1 MSISLHRRGIS
12 GEIDIVA
19 SKSHTIRGLL
29 IATFASGE
37 SIIHNPLESEDTA
50 ACLEVCRALGAKI
63 TLGPNSIKIV
73 GVETFPEEVT
83 LDCRNS
89 GTTLYLAT
97 GLAATSGSRITF
109 YGDEQLNK
117 RPLNELLNAL
127 TNLGVAVEAE
137 REGYPPYTIKGP
149 LRGGESSLICHS
161 SQFLSALLLAA
172 PLGKGDTTLT
182 IPLLNEKPYV
192 EMTLQWLKRQNI
204 SYQAS
209 PNFDSFL
216 LKGGQSYS
224 SFETTIGGDYSAAA
238 FFFCAAAIAGTA
250 VTVRGLDY
258 YDSQGDKEL
267 LTILEKMGCLIKW
280 TNNAVTVYGRPL
292 KGGQFDLNAM
302 PDTLP
307 ILAVT
312 ACFAQ
317 GETLLHNVP
326 QARIKES
333 DRIASM
339 VANLRALKA
348 EVEEGSDS
356 LLIKGDGHLRGG
368 AVKGFGDH
376 RIIMA
381 LAIAS
386 LATEEPVVIDST
398 EAVKVTFPTFFE
410 LLEKISKEVS
420 R

>member
-1 MSISLHRRGIS
+1 
-12 GEIDIVA
+12 
-19 SKSHTIRGLL
+19 
-29 IATFASGE
+29 
-37 SIIHNPLESEDTA
+37 
-50 ACLEVCRALGAKI
+50 
-63 TLGPNSIKIV
+63 
-73 GVETFPEEVT
+73 
-83 LDCRNS
+83 
-89 GTTLYLAT
+89 
-97 GLAATSGSRITF
+97 
-109 YGDEQLNK
+109 
-117 RPLNELLNAL
+117 
-127 TNLGVAVEAE
+127 
-137 REGYPPYTIKGP
+137 
-149 LRGGESSLICHS
+149 
-161 SQFLSALLLAA
+161 
-172 PLGKGDTTLT
+172 
-182 IPLLNEKPYV
+182 
-192 EMTLQWLKRQNI
+192 
-204 SYQAS
+204 
-209 PNFDSFL
+209 
-216 LKGGQSYS
+216 
-224 SFETTIGGDYSAAA
+224 
-238 FFFCAAAIAGTA
+238 
-250 VTVRGLDY
+250 
-258 YDSQGDKEL
+258 DKEL